1 MTDQLAVEA
10 AEWLKDHN
18 EVEGAAKH
26 ARLSPSSATGWMN
39 CPDYPNVNAR
49 YPDEDNEAAAE
60 GTAAHAISDFC
71 LTHGFDAFDM
81 SGTVTNIHGKVLE
94 TYIDDKGRQV
104 KTGRLIDKTF
114 RFTWTEDDAELLQPG
129 LDWVREQPGQFF
141 GEARVDL
148 SEWLGAGQFGTM
160 DRAILSENQL
170 VVSDLKWGRGIPVQA
185 VGNKQ
190 LRIYALGAWRAYA
203 SHITDPS
210 FPIIINIDQPRN
222 AAGGGIWKITLGELL
237 AFGDEVRAAAARTH
251 EKNPPRI
258 PTPDG
263 CLWCKGKDDCDAYHE
278 YALELLGI
286 DDFEDLDDLD
296 ELVLPDVSKFTPQR
310 RRVIL
315 EHTTL
320 IKKWLDSVHTSL
332 YSAVTNGGDS
342 AGLKLVEGR
351 KSPDKWKDA
360 KAAEKALET
369 LGDKRFTKKLIT
381 PTQAGKAIKGDAWTE
396 IYAEHVNVGKRKP
409 TLVDE
414 SDERPAIEA
423 FTDASEF
430 DDLDDD

>member
-1 MTDQLAVEA
+1 MSA
-10 AEWLKDHN
+10 
-18 EVEGAAKH
+18 H

-39 CPDYPNVNAR
+39 CYAFPDVNAL
-49 YPDEDNEAAAE
+49 YPDEDNEAATE

-81 SGTVTNIHGKVLE
+81 IGTVTKIQGKVLE
-94 TYIDDKGRQV
+94 TYIDDKQRLV

-114 RFTWTEDDAELLQPG
+114 TFTWDEDDAELLQPG
-129 LDWVREQPGQFF
+129 IDWVRAQPGRFF

-160 DRAILSENQL
+160 DRAILSDEQL

-203 SHITDPS
+203 SQMIDPD

-237 AFGDEVRAAAARTH
+237 EFGEEVRAAAKLTH
-251 EKNPPRI
+251 ADNPPR
-258 PTPDG
+258 TPSKDG
-263 CLWCKGKDDCDAYHE
+263 CLWCKGKDDCDAYHG
-278 YALELLGI
+278 YALEMLGM
-286 DDFEDLDDLD
+286 DNFDDLDDLD
-296 ELVLPDVSKFTPQR
+296 DLKLPDATQFTPQR

-320 IKKWLDSVHTSL
+320 IKKWLEQVHASL
-332 YSAVTNGGDS
+332 YHAVTSGGDS
-342 AGLKLVEGR
+342 AGLKLVDGR
-351 KSPDKWKDA
+351 KSPDKWKDD
-360 KAAEKALET
+360 KAAEQALET

-381 PTQAGKAIKGDAWTE
+381 PAQAGKAIKGDAWKE
-396 IYAEHVNVGKRKP
+396 IHADHVNVGKRKP

-423 FTDASEF
+423 FNDASDF
-430 DDLDDD
+430 DDLDED